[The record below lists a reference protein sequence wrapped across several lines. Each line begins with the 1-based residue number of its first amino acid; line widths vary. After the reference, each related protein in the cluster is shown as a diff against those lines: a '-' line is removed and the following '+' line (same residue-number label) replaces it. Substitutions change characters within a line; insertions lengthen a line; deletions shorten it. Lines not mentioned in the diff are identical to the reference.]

1 MLLQA
6 AMAKHVNEREKKV
19 LNERF
24 YPAVIA
30 AIEDFCRL
38 NNNEPRFTQVPKE
51 KPADAKEGWKA
62 PKVDA
67 TYEQMI
73 AKPEKVKSTPKSK
86 KSDVEQTAEQKAAAE
101 AAAKAEKEA
110 RAAEKKKKAEEAP
123 AKWFTIGADV
133 AQQLDAIFRKINIE
147 LDGLDL
153 DAADT
158 VPQIIAKLRERWDA
172 ETILAPF
179 LELGYNT
186 APRFGELL
194 KALIDEN
201 LYFMGCIAS
210 MLPKLAGS
218 ASILA
223 TIATAYYVSIKALA
237 YHAAAAIY
245 LRVTNRVDG
254 EILVLPLL
262 GAGLTP
268 DQTHEILTSVRPK
281 VVKPKVAAEAKA
293 DAATK

>member
-1 MLLQA
+1 
-6 AMAKHVNEREKKV
+6 MAKHVNEREKKV

-30 AIEDFCRL
+30 ALQDFCL
-38 NNNEPRFTQVPKE
+38 ANNNEPRFSQVPKE

-62 PKVDA
+62 PRIDA

-73 AKPEKVKSTPKSK
+73 AKPEKAKAAPKAK
-86 KSDVEQTAEQKAAAE
+86 KSDIEPTAEQKAAAE

-110 RAAEKKKKAEEAP
+110 RAAEKKKKADEAP
-123 AKWFTIGADV
+123 AKWFTMGSDL
-133 AQQLDAIFRKINIE
+133 AQQLDALFRKIHIE
-147 LDGLDL
+147 FDGLDL

-158 VPQIIAKLRERWDA
+158 AQTIVAKLRERWDA
-172 ETILAPF
+172 ETMLASF

-194 KALIDEN
+194 KAQVDEN
-201 LYFMGCIAS
+201 LYFIGCISS

-218 ASILA
+218 MSILA
-223 TIATAYYVSIKALA
+223 IIATAYYTSIKALA
-237 YHAAAAIY
+237 YHSAASIY
-245 LRVTNRVDG
+245 LRITSRIDG
-254 EILVLPLL
+254 DILVLPLM

-281 VVKPKVAAEAKA
+281 VAKAKPA
-293 DAATK
+293 DAATAK